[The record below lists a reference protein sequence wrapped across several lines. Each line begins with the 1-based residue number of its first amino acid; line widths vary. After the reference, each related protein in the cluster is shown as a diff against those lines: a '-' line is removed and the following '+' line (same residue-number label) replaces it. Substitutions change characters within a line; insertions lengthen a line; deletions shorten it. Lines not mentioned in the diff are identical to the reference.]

1 MHPVVIN
8 DPEDGIAGGAPDP
21 AAPLLVDEPEQ
32 PEQPAAADD
41 DADGD
46 DAANNADEDNDDEV
60 GRVVLPVDD
69 RRARNH
75 WPMEG
80 NVTDASTLSSNKN
93 SSKEHVRC
101 ASSCLASYYLFNLS
115 QLR

>member
-8 DPEDGIAGGAPDP
+8 DPEDGIARGAPDP

-32 PEQPAAADD
+32 PAAAAAAADD

-60 GRVVLPVDD
+60 GRV
-69 RRARNH
+69 
-75 WPMEG
+75 
-80 NVTDASTLSSNKN
+80 SNP
-93 SSKEHVRC
+93 S
-101 ASSCLASYYLFNLS
+101 L
-115 QLR
+115 